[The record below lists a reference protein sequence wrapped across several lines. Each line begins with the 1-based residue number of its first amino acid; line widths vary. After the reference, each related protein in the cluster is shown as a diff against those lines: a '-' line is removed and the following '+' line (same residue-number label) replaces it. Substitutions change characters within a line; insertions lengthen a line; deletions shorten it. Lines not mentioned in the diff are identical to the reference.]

1 MPRRA
6 APDVAEIAE
15 VADREQRSRGHRT
28 RDRLLAAGATVFA
41 DRGLHAARVDDIV
54 KVAETSHGTFYLYF
68 SNKEELF
75 QALAAQVAD
84 ELEDLATRFPPLTPG
99 PDGRAALEDWMR
111 AFTDVYIRT
120 GPVIRAWTEAEIV
133 ASTVGQL
140 GTNVWAAFTGAL
152 ADRLQQHARRSGLD
166 PAVAALAIVAMVE
179 RANYYC
185 VTQQVGVT
193 DGQLPSTLARVTH
206 DRGLRRRGR
215 RLNRDERSRTRRGRE
230 RRSGPTP
237 VRSGAV
243 SRRS

>member
-1 MPRRA
+1 
-6 APDVAEIAE
+6 
-15 VADREQRSRGHRT
+15 
-28 RDRLLAAGATVFA
+28 
-41 DRGLHAARVDDIV
+41 
-54 KVAETSHGTFYLYF
+54 
-68 SNKEELF
+68 
-75 QALAAQVAD
+75 
-84 ELEDLATRFPPLTPG
+84 
-99 PDGRAALEDWMR
+99 MR

-193 DGQLPSTLARVTH
+193 DGQLPSTLAGSPRPRSSAPRPVTEP
-206 DRGLRRRGR
+206 GR
-215 RLNRDERSRTRRGRE
+215 TVADASGWE
-230 RRSGPTP
+230 RRSVPTP